1 MTGFLTTQAFYDSHG
16 AAMRQIAAETG
27 LALEPIIIPSD
38 PEARLGP
45 SDLERIEG
53 AYFSRDAWTSGL
65 ARGFFAAVHGAP
77 NLRWLQIFFVGTD
90 NPVYGQIIER
100 GVTITNASGSTAV
113 PIAQTAITGML
124 MLNRG
129 FPRWMDAQRRRAW
142 EPIHEGDVPR
152 DLEGQQLVVLG
163 LGAIG
168 TEIARLGKAIGL
180 RVTGVRRS
188 PRKADDPVDDLVPPS
203 RLADVLPGSDW
214 LALACPL
221 TDETRRIIDA
231 AAIARMPR
239 GAHILNVARGQVVD
253 EAAMIEALRSGQLGG
268 AYLDVFEKEP
278 LPADSPLWDLPNVI
292 ITPHNS
298 AAAQGNDERGN
309 RIFLRNFRN
318 FALAEEME
326 NVVRM

>member
-1 MTGFLTTQAFYDSHG
+1 MTGFLTTQAFHDIHG
-16 AAMRQIAAETG
+16 NTLRGIAAETG
-27 LALEPIIIPSD
+27 FAFEPIILPAD
-38 PEARLGP
+38 PEARLDRE
-45 SDLERIEG
+45 DLDRISC
-53 AYFSRDAWTSGL
+53 AYFSREAWTSGL
-65 ARGFFAAVHGAP
+65 ARSFFSSVHGAP

-152 DLEGQQLVVLG
+152 DLQGQHLVVLG

-168 TEIARLGKAIGL
+168 TEIARLGRAIGL
-180 RVTGVRRS
+180 KVTGVRRS
-188 PRKADDPVDDLVPPS
+188 PRKPDDPVDDLVPPS
-203 RLADVLPGSDW
+203 RLPDVLSGCDW

-221 TDETRRIIDA
+221 TDETRHIVDR

-239 GAHILNVARGQVVD
+239 GAHILNIARGQVVD
-253 EAAMIEALRSGQLGG
+253 EEAMIEALRSGHLGG
-268 AYLDVFEKEP
+268 AYLDVFEREP

-309 RIFLRNFRN
+309 AIFLRNFRH
-318 FALAEEME
+318 FALGEPLE
-326 NVVRM
+326 NVVRL